1 MRIIKYSDAF
11 DELFDLDYQIESLK
25 ELVDAEPEVLVL
37 TGDDCKGWRNVP
49 NSGKYKW
56 KNGTWKAYWEKYS
69 KGRKWPFQ
77 CRMKY
82 CTDCAED
89 GAHIFQKDGK
99 QYIIPMC
106 AHFNRGRSD
115 ELFDV
120 NVGTVAVEVDR
131 SQVIEV
137 ND

>member
-1 MRIIKYSDAF
+1 
-11 DELFDLDYQIESLK
+11 
-25 ELVDAEPEVLVL
+25 
-37 TGDDCKGWRNVP
+37 
-49 NSGKYKW
+49 
-56 KNGTWKAYWEKYS
+56 
-69 KGRKWPFQ
+69 
-77 CRMKY
+77 MKY

>member
-49 NSGKYKW
+49 KSGKYKW
-56 KNGTWKAYWEKYS
+56 KYGTWKEYWEKYS
-69 KGRKWPFQ
+69 HKKFADY
-77 CRMKY
+77 CSIKY

-89 GAHIFQKDGK
+89 GAHMFQKDGK
-99 QYIIPMC
+99 QFGYGSRC
-106 AHFNRGRSD
+106 S
-115 ELFDV
+115 
-120 NVGTVAVEVDR
+120 
-131 SQVIEV
+131 
-137 ND
+137 